1 VIWDDTNKMKR
12 IALLAALIAFVG
24 LLASGLALFAADRG
38 SPAEAKVMLQHA
50 IAHYKA
56 VGRKQALADFTAKKP
71 PFSDRDL
78 YVVCISSEHIVV
90 ANGGFADHVGTRGD
104 LMKDLDG
111 KGVAE
116 AAWGVTSGTGEGTVR
131 YRWLN
136 PSSRTM
142 EIKMTFFARVGTD
155 VCGVGVYSPM

>member
-1 VIWDDTNKMKR
+1 VTLTNRMKR
-12 IALLAALIAFVG
+12 NAILAALIAFVA
-24 LLASGLALFAADRG
+24 LLASGVGLFAADRG
-38 SPAEAKVMLQHA
+38 NSAEATVMLQHA

-71 PFSDRDL
+71 PFSERDL
-78 YVVCISSEHIVV
+78 YVVCISSEHMVV
-90 ANGGFADHVGTRGD
+90 ANGGFADHVGTRSD

-111 KGVAE
+111 KGVGE
-116 AAWGVTSGTGEGTVR
+116 AAWEVTSGTGEGTVR

-136 PSSRTM
+136 PATRTM
-142 EIKMTFFARVGTD
+142 ETKTTFFARVGTD

>member
-1 VIWDDTNKMKR
+1 MTLTNKIKR
-12 IALLAALIAFVG
+12 IALLAALIAFVA
-24 LLASGLALFAADRG
+24 LLASGVALFAADRG
-38 SPAEAKVMLQHA
+38 SSAEARVMLQHA

-78 YVVCISSEHIVV
+78 YVVCISSVHIVV
-90 ANGGFADHVGTRGD
+90 ANGGFADHVGTRAD

-116 AAWGVTSGTGEGTVR
+116 AAWEVTSGTGEGTVR

-136 PSSRTM
+136 PATRTM
-142 EIKMTFFARVGTD
+142 ETKMTFFARVGTD
-155 VCGVGVYSPM
+155 VCGVGVYTPM